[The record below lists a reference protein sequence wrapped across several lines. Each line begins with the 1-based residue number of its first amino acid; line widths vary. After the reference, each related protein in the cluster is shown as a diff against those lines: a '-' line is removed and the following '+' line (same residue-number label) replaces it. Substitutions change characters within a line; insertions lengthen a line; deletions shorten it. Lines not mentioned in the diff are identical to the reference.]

1 MPIFGDI
8 KKRGGCQ
15 GWFSSCIR
23 QRKSLKEKSRVGG
36 TVGGCVLVP
45 LLEVGL
51 PWWLSGKEPSC
62 QCRKHGFHLWVRT
75 IPWRRKW
82 QPTPVFLPGKSQGQK
97 RLVSYSPWGGRES
110 LMTQQ
115 LNNNNYTLDSKT
127 TDELEQWV
135 EIKEEK

>member
-1 MPIFGDI
+1 MQRTHTYLWGYQENRWLSRLVLQLHQTEEKPER
-8 KKRGGCQ
+8 KEQ
-15 GWFSSCIR
+15 G
-23 QRKSLKEKSRVGG
+23 GG

-97 RLVSYSPWGGRES
+97 HLVSYSPWDHTES

-115 LNNNNYTLDSKT
+115 LNNNNYKLDSKT
-127 TDELEQWV
+127 T
-135 EIKEEK
+135 